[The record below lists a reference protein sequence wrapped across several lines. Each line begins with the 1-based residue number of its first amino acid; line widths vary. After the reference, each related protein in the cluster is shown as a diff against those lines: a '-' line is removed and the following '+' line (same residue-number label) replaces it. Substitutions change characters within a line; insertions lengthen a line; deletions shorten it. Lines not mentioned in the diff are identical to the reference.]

1 VENEKKACFGGVIG
15 SSSLKH
21 IYRRLLPRAPHPGP

>member
-1 VENEKKACFGGVIG
+1 MEFSP

-21 IYRRLLPRAPHPGP
+21 IYRRTIICRFLLS